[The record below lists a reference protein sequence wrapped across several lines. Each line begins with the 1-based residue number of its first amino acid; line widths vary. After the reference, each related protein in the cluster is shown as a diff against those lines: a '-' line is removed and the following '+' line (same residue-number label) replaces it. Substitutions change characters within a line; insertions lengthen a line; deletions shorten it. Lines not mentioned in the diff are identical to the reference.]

1 MQVVYGEMV
10 VLEVLVVE
18 ALVGLKA
25 ILGQRSGALGSSFA
39 YFVVGHEWCMGER
52 GAHDPQR

>member
-18 ALVGLKA
+18 VLVGLQA
-25 ILGQRSGALGSSFA
+25 VLEQRSGVSGSSFA
-39 YFVVGHEWCMGER
+39 YFVIGHEWCMGER
-52 GAHDPQR
+52 GAHDPQK